1 LRAAFNNEREVLV
14 STQRMEA
21 RECSGRLNTTPHAL
35 STGDSPWIDWEVEK
49 EREPELHVGMSPP
62 FPCGIREDK

>member
-1 LRAAFNNEREVLV
+1 
-14 STQRMEA
+14 MEA